1 MTNPNLMAKNM
12 TMKERS
18 TVFADLTQDELDRA
32 YDQDHWAAN
41 AAEVQAR
48 IVARSRQV
56 AGEMPPQ
63 TRRYGP
69 AEQQYVDIFAPSC
82 AKDAPVFIL
91 IHGGAWRLS
100 MRAGFYSAAPSFTA
114 AGCILAVVGFGCL
127 PAISMVEMAEQ
138 IRQGVLWVASHI
150 GAFGGDAANLH
161 IVGHSSGAHLAAVT
175 LTSDLGAATPC
186 IRGGTLISGL
196 YDLEPVMLSSRR
208 HYIDLTVAEAERLSP
223 IRRLKDFTGVGS
235 VWWGSHESPEFA
247 RQSAVFADA
256 LRDAGKLGGSARLEG
271 RNHFE
276 MLEALDD
283 PKGPLIEAMIATARR

>member
-1 MTNPNLMAKNM
+1 MANSM
-12 TMKERS
+12 NVKENS
-18 TVFADLTQDELDRA
+18 VVFADLTQDELDRA
-32 YDQDHWAAN
+32 YDQDNWAAN

-69 AEQQYVDIFAPSC
+69 AEQQCIDIFAPAG
-82 AKDAPVFIL
+82 AKNAPVFIL

-100 MRAGFYSAAPSFTA
+100 MRQGFYSSAPSFTTE
-114 AGCILAVVGFGCL
+114 GCILAVMGFGCL

-138 IRQGVLWVASHI
+138 IRQGVLWVASQI
-150 GAFGGDAANLH
+150 GAFGGDSDNLH
-161 IVGHSSGAHLAAVT
+161 IIGHSSGAHLAAVT
-175 LTSDLGAATPC
+175 LTSDLGAAAPC
-186 IRGGTLISGL
+186 VRGGTLISGL

-208 HYIDLTVAEAERLSP
+208 HYIDLTKAEAERLSP
-223 IRRLKDFTGVGS
+223 IRHLKDFTGVGS

-256 LRDAGKLGGSARLEG
+256 LRDAGKLGKSAKLVG

-283 PKGPLIEAMIATARR
+283 PKGPLIEAMIGGARR